1 MSRILGIGID
11 LVECSRFERL
21 LQRPWARRF
30 LGRVFTDQEQAYC
43 LAGRSPALHFAARF
57 AAKEAAY
64 KALGSGVWTQSLGW
78 RKVEVLRAAN
88 GAPRLEFHG
97 HAHELAL
104 SLGVSSAL
112 LSLSHSS
119 QWAVA
124 QVLLQGEAVS

>member
-1 MSRILGIGID
+1 MPPGAPRDGDADERFVLSDDDSIRWHRCYGASR
-11 LVECSRFERL
+11 
-21 LQRPWARRF
+21 Q
-30 LGRVFTDQEQAYC
+30 
-43 LAGRSPALHFAARF
+43 
-57 AAKEAAY
+57 
-64 KALGSGVWTQSLGW
+64 
-78 RKVEVLRAAN
+78 VEVLRAAN

-124 QVLLQGEAVS
+124 QVLLQGEAAS